1 MKALLL
7 FLFSFILIVSTV
19 SAETSVWVAKTDS
32 SKMYIGGTIHLL
44 RESDYPL
51 PVEIDRAYDSSEI
64 VVFETDIAELQKPEF
79 QQKLLAKAFYTDGRT
94 LDKVL
99 SPETYQALDSF
110 CTERT
115 LTLATMNQLKPSL
128 VVWTLAMI
136 ELKKL
141 GVTEQGIDLVYHG
154 KATMDQKPIEDLES
168 PDEQIRLLTSMGD
181 GEEDGFINY
190 SLRDLKNI
198 SELFDKLLAAWK
210 IGDEQALFKYFV
222 EEMKRDY
229 PVLYKTTLVDRNMNW
244 MPQLEQHLLTTETEF
259 IMVGSAHLV
268 GEDGVIAQ
276 LKKLGYEV
284 EKLK

>member
-1 MKALLL
+1 
-7 FLFSFILIVSTV
+7 
-19 SAETSVWVAKTDS
+19 
-32 SKMYIGGTIHLL
+32 
-44 RESDYPL
+44 
-51 PVEIDRAYDSSEI
+51 
-64 VVFETDIAELQKPEF
+64 
-79 QQKLLAKAFYTDGRT
+79 
-94 LDKVL
+94 
-99 SPETYQALDSF
+99 
-110 CTERT
+110 
-115 LTLATMNQLKPSL
+115 
-128 VVWTLAMI
+128 
-136 ELKKL
+136 
-141 GVTEQGIDLVYHG
+141 
-154 KATMDQKPIEDLES
+154 
-168 PDEQIRLLTSMGD
+168 MGD